1 MVQIFTKQKY
11 VPRNWSEV
19 VFLGGGGFMI
29 VVEEWGVGDGGER
42 DGLIYGQGGLFCFVD
57 LI

>member
-19 VFLGGGGFMI
+19 VFRGGGFMI
-29 VVEEWGVGDGGER
+29 VVEEWGVGDGGGTR
-42 DGLIYGQGGLFCFVD
+42 WAYIWTRRAFLF
-57 LI
+57 L